1 MRSGRLPVFKQGEHK
16 MTDKKKGIITSVI
29 FLVFS
34 IVMVVFARQIK
45 PMMQNDV
52 GSGFFPTVI
61 GFSMCAI
68 SVLRLVMAVR
78 EKEGEAK
85 KSGDDIKGGL
95 ETLILVGAYSSVGFI
110 ISTIVY
116 LFLQIL
122 ILTPAEKRSIPI
134 TIAISLIAP
143 FVIYAMFVYLINT
156 PLPKGLFGF

>member
-1 MRSGRLPVFKQGEHK
+1 
-16 MTDKKKGIITSVI
+16 MTEKKKGIIVSVI
-29 FLVFS
+29 FLAFS
-34 IVMVVFARQIK
+34 LVLVIFARQLK

-61 GFSMCAI
+61 GVAMCAI
-68 SVLRLVMAVR
+68 SVFRLILALR

-95 ETLILVGAYSSVGFI
+95 ETLILVGAYCIVFSSVGFI

-122 ILTPAEKRSIPI
+122 ILTPAEKRSIPV
-134 TIAISLIAP
+134 TIAISVIAP
-143 FVIYAMFVYLINT
+143 FVIYGLFVYLINT

>member
-1 MRSGRLPVFKQGEHK
+1 

-61 GFSMCAI
+61 GFAMCAI

-95 ETLILVGAYSSVGFI
+95 ETLILVGAYCIVFSSVGFI

>member
-1 MRSGRLPVFKQGEHK
+1 

-61 GFSMCAI
+61 GVAMCAI

-95 ETLILVGAYSSVGFI
+95 ETLILVGAYCIVFSSVGFI

-122 ILTPAEKRSIPI
+122 VLTPAEKRNIPI